1 MNSANMENSKPVK
14 EVLPLPR
21 LPSPLPVTS
30 SSLTS
35 AATSKKHTTGSMQNV
50 QVASSVVTS
59 FSHLKPPERD
69 LTLMS
74 HMKSIKSLR
83 HAGFTAVFT
92 GQTKLDCEDLL
103 EEAPIVDVILADV
116 DSLVP
121 THDEA
126 GSPIAEWKRQVMVR
140 QLQLR
145 LQDEEEQRRQ
155 DISNGYTSMD
165 AGWKFSQAYNAV
177 LGPFGELLTEDDLV
191 YLQQQIETVSLQKR
205 CQAYELELTR
215 LTQEL
220 RAILPDPIVN
230 ISLNKEVLQKMD
242 AEGKMYL
249 TLPAWCSRVSEIVKS
264 MSMLVANLTQ
274 TTEEGGER
282 GIVEGMMEEMKGSQG
297 VRDSLGIDLGQGLV
311 QQGQVKV
318 SADGETSS
326 VCRIPHIGMASAFS
340 HRLETNS
347 YGRARRER
355 VEREIQQSGVSVRN
369 LRSNFEGQIGS
380 IYPFAG
386 VMIRGQGLNS
396 QVGFGASGVNNQ
408 NANTGLSCKVS
419 HCDLPKKR
427 IPVMETTSLRKERIV
442 VLFLSHWKKSA
453 YSISVRAAR
462 QRQGQEAL
470 SEDVTGASPQQKIT
484 SMFKFCLQRGV
495 VAKMLNSWKNKLE
508 LKDAQKSCLSSSNS
522 SQNPPPRVTFSP
534 EQFLPD
540 VDGVA
545 VTHDSLTLDLFMLG
559 YFHILEQ
566 ELSPEERKMRHL
578 LCFEV
583 FDHVGIFSWETVRG
597 FHKAVLQEIQ
607 AGSRQWSDG
616 FEDIKIRFFGDS
628 RPCRCPSPSSSLLLS
643 DSRLVPKVVVQSA
656 TPAECCR
663 DTDFSCFNKE
673 DICEYIDRSFAFWKE
688 KEAELFDF
696 KH

>member
-1 MNSANMENSKPVK
+1 MNRANMENSKPVK

-21 LPSPLPVTS
+21 HPSPLPVTS
-30 SSLTS
+30 SSMTP
-35 AATSKKHTTGSMQNV
+35 AATLKKHTTGSMQNV

-92 GQTKLDCEDLL
+92 GQSKLDCEDLL
-103 EEAPIVDVILADV
+103 EEEPFVDVILADV
-116 DSLVP
+116 DALVP

-140 QLQLR
+140 QLQHR

-155 DISNGYTSMD
+155 YMSNGYTSVD
-165 AGWKFSQAYNAV
+165 DGWKFSQAYHAV

-242 AEGKMYL
+242 AEGKMHL

-264 MSMLVANLTQ
+264 MSLLVANLTQ

-282 GIVEGMMEEMKGSQG
+282 GIVEGMVEQMKGLQG
-297 VRDSLGIDLGQGLV
+297 VRDSLGIDLGQEMV
-311 QQGQVKV
+311 QHDQVMV
-318 SADGETSS
+318 SAHGETSG
-326 VCRIPHIGMASAFS
+326 VCRVPHIGMTSALS

-347 YGRARRER
+347 YGRAGRER
-355 VEREIQQSGVSVRN
+355 VEREIQRSGVSVRN

-386 VMIRGQGLNS
+386 VMKGGLGLNS
-396 QVGFGASGVNNQ
+396 QVGFGSSGVNNQ
-408 NANTGLSCKVS
+408 NANTGLSCEVS
-419 HCDLPKKR
+419 HCDLPKKG

-453 YSISVRAAR
+453 YAISVRAAR
-462 QRQGQEAL
+462 QRQGQGQEAL
-470 SEDVTGASPQQKIT
+470 SDTVTGTSPQQKIT
-484 SMFKFCLQRGV
+484 SMFQICQQRGV
-495 VAKMLNSWKNKLE
+495 VAKMLNSWRNKLE
-508 LKDAQKSCLSSSNS
+508 LKDGQKFCLFSSNF

-540 VDGVA
+540 VNGVA

-583 FDHVGIFSWETVRG
+583 FDHIGIFSWEIVRD

-643 DSRLVPKVVVQSA
+643 DSRLVPKVIVQSA
-656 TPAECCR
+656 SPV
-663 DTDFSCFNKE
+663 SGFNKE

-696 KH
+696 KQ

>member
-1 MNSANMENSKPVK
+1 MENSKPVK

-21 LPSPLPVTS
+21 HPTPLPVTS
-30 SSLTS
+30 PSLTP
-35 AATSKKHTTGSMQNV
+35 AATSKKITPGSMQHV

-59 FSHLKPPERD
+59 FTYLKPPERD

-74 HMKSIKSLR
+74 HIKSIKSLR
-83 HAGFTAVFT
+83 QAGLTAVFT
-92 GQTKLDCEDLL
+92 GQTKLESEELL
-103 EEAPIVDVILADV
+103 EEVPIIDVILADV

-126 GSPIAEWKRQVMVR
+126 GRPIAEWKRQVMVR
-140 QLQLR
+140 QLQVR

-155 DISNGYTSMD
+155 GLTNGYTPVD
-165 AGWKFSQAYNAV
+165 GWKYSQTHNAV
-177 LGPFGELLTEDDLV
+177 LGPFGELLTEDDLM

-205 CQAYELELTR
+205 CQAFELELTR
-215 LTQEL
+215 LTEEL

-242 AEGKMYL
+242 AEGKVHP
-249 TLPAWCSRVSEIVKS
+249 TLPVWCSRVSEIVRS
-264 MSMLVANLTQ
+264 MSLLVANLTH
-274 TTEEGGER
+274 TTEEGG
-282 GIVEGMMEEMKGSQG
+282 G
-297 VRDSLGIDLGQGLV
+297 
-311 QQGQVKV
+311 
-318 SADGETSS
+318 
-326 VCRIPHIGMASAFS
+326 CRIPHIGMASAFS

-347 YGRARRER
+347 YSRARREK

-386 VMIRGQGLNS
+386 VVKGGQGLNS
-396 QVGFGASGVNNQ
+396 QVVFGASNNQ
-408 NANTGLSCKVS
+408 HANTVLSCDVS
-419 HCDLPKKR
+419 LCDPPTKL

-453 YSISVRAAR
+453 YAISVRAAR
-462 QRQGQEAL
+462 QRQGQEAV
-470 SEDVTGASPQQKIT
+470 SGRVTGASPQQKIT
-484 SMFKFCLQRGV
+484 SMFQFCQQRGAV
-495 VAKMLNSWKNKLE
+495 DKMLNSWRGKLE
-508 LKDAQKSCLSSSNS
+508 LKDTPKSCLSSSNS
-522 SQNPPPRVTFSP
+522 SWNPPQRVTFSP

-540 VDGVA
+540 VDGAA
-545 VTHDSLTLDLFMLG
+545 VTHDSLTLELFMLG

-583 FDHVGIFSWETVRG
+583 FDHVGSFSWEMVRD

-616 FEDIKIRFFGDS
+616 FEDIKVRFFGDS
-628 RPCRCPSPSSSLLLS
+628 RPCRCPLPASSSSLLP
-643 DSRLVPKVVVQSA
+643 DSRLVPKVIVQSA
-656 TPAECCR
+656 TPDECGS
-663 DTDFSCFNKE
+663 DTDFSCFNNE
-673 DICEYIDRSFAFWKE
+673 DICKYIDRSFAFWKE

-696 KH
+696 EH

>member
-1 MNSANMENSKPVK
+1 MENSKQPVK

-21 LPSPLPVTS
+21 HPTPLPVTS
-30 SSLTS
+30 PSLTP
-35 AATSKKHTTGSMQNV
+35 AATSKKITPGSMQHV

-59 FSHLKPPERD
+59 FTYLKPPERD

-74 HMKSIKSLR
+74 HIKSIKSLR
-83 HAGFTAVFT
+83 QAGLTAVFT
-92 GQTKLDCEDLL
+92 GQTKLESEELL
-103 EEAPIVDVILADV
+103 EEVPIIDVILADV

-126 GSPIAEWKRQVMVR
+126 GRPIAEWKRQVMVR
-140 QLQLR
+140 QLQVR

-155 DISNGYTSMD
+155 GLTNGYTPVD
-165 AGWKFSQAYNAV
+165 GWKYSQTHNAV
-177 LGPFGELLTEDDLV
+177 LGPFGELLTEDDLM

-205 CQAYELELTR
+205 CQAFELELTR
-215 LTQEL
+215 LTEEL

-242 AEGKMYL
+242 AEGKVHP
-249 TLPAWCSRVSEIVKS
+249 TLPVWCSRVSEIVRS
-264 MSMLVANLTQ
+264 MSLLVANLTH
-274 TTEEGGER
+274 TTEEEDER
-282 GIVEGMMEEMKGSQG
+282 RIEEGVMMEGNGLHG
-297 VRDSLGIDLGQGLV
+297 VGDSLGTDLD
-311 QQGQVKV
+311 QGQETVP
-318 SADGETSS
+318 AHGETSS
-326 VCRIPHIGMASAFS
+326 GCRIPHIGMASAFS

-347 YGRARRER
+347 YSRARREK

-369 LRSNFEGQIGS
+369 LRSNFEGQIGG

-386 VMIRGQGLNS
+386 VVKGGQGLNS
-396 QVGFGASGVNNQ
+396 QVVFGASNNQ
-408 NANTGLSCKVS
+408 HANTVLSCDVS
-419 HCDLPKKR
+419 LCDPPTKL

-453 YSISVRAAR
+453 YAISVRAAM
-462 QRQGQEAL
+462 QRQGQEAV
-470 SEDVTGASPQQKIT
+470 SGRVTGASPQQKIT
-484 SMFKFCLQRGV
+484 SMFQFCQQRGAV
-495 VAKMLNSWKNKLE
+495 DKMLNSWRGKLE
-508 LKDAQKSCLSSSNS
+508 LKDTPKSCLSSSNS
-522 SQNPPPRVTFSP
+522 SRNPPQRVTFSP

-545 VTHDSLTLDLFMLG
+545 VTHDSLTLELFMLG

-583 FDHVGIFSWETVRG
+583 FDHVGSFSWEMVRD

-616 FEDIKIRFFGDS
+616 FEDIKVRFFGDS
-628 RPCRCPSPSSSLLLS
+628 RPCRCPLPASSSSLLP
-643 DSRLVPKVVVQSA
+643 DSRLVPKVIVQSA
-656 TPAECCR
+656 TPDECGS
-663 DTDFSCFNKE
+663 DTDFSCFNNE
-673 DICEYIDRSFAFWKE
+673 DICKYIDRSFAFWKE

-696 KH
+696 EH